1 MDPADL
7 GRCEVDTTQ
16 TARGCTEKEITQRRC
31 DDVCDFHHFA
41 MFAASITM
49 SRTEVQLYGAK
60 EMSVAP
66 TPAAP
71 ELSRREILTVFIGL
85 MAGMSL
91 ASLDGTAV
99 NTAIATM
106 VADLGGLS
114 AYAWIGTAYLL
125 TSTVSNALFG
135 KLSDIY
141 GRRPMFQA
149 AIITFI
155 IGSIGC
161 AVAQS
166 MSVLVISRGVQGI
179 GGGGLMSMAFVI
191 IGDTVPPRERGRYV
205 GMITSVFAVGSVI
218 GPLIGGFFTE
228 QLSWR
233 WIFIINIPIGIVALI
248 ITSAA
253 LRIPFQKRD
262 HKVDW
267 LGSALL
273 TTSVTCLILLL
284 SWSSEEYGWTS
295 SLSVALGVGAVLVG
309 VAFVQWEKKAPE
321 PVMPLHLF
329 KIDVIRV
336 TVPLVAFAGTI
347 IYGANAFIPLFLQA
361 VTGVSPTNSGLLL
374 VPIMAGVTIA
384 SISTGRL
391 TTRTG
396 TYRHWPILGAV
407 SLTIG
412 MVFLSAMSD
421 SALGMTSAITGMV
434 FVGLGIGSI
443 MPTCTLATQNAV
455 DWHDLGVASAAITF
469 FRTLGG
475 VIGLAAF
482 GAILNSR
489 ITGKVD
495 KGLLQAPREIKSIPD
510 IDLRNQVLDV
520 LANGITFLYKVA
532 IPVAIIVILIAIKLP
547 GRPLRQTTG
556 APAPSSD

>member
-1 MDPADL
+1 MTEAHSPEAPA
-7 GRCEVDTTQ
+7 
-16 TARGCTEKEITQRRC
+16 
-31 DDVCDFHHFA
+31 
-41 MFAASITM
+41 
-49 SRTEVQLYGAK
+49 
-60 EMSVAP
+60 
-66 TPAAP
+66 
-71 ELSRREILTVFIGL
+71 LSRREILTVFAGL
-85 MAGMSL
+85 MAGLSL

-149 AIITFI
+149 AIVTFV

-166 MSVLVISRGVQGI
+166 MSVLVVSRGIQGI

-191 IGDTVPPRERGRYV
+191 IADTVPPRERGRYV
-205 GMITSVFAVGSVI
+205 GMITSVFAVASVI
-218 GPLIGGFFTE
+218 GPLVGGFFTE

-233 WIFIINIPIGIVALI
+233 WIFLINIPIGIVALI
-248 ITSAA
+248 VTSNA
-253 LRIPFQKRD
+253 LRIPFQRRD
-262 HKVDW
+262 HAVDW

-273 TTSVTCLILLL
+273 TASVTCLILLL

-295 SLSVALGVGAVLVG
+295 SLSVILGTVAVVVG
-309 VAFVQWEKKAPE
+309 VAFVVWEKRATE

-329 KIDVIRV
+329 KIDVLRV

-374 VPIMAGVTIA
+374 IPIMAGVTIA

-391 TTRTG
+391 TTRSG

-407 SLTIG
+407 SLTVG
-412 MVFLSAMSD
+412 MVLLSLMSD
-421 SALGMTSAITGMV
+421 SGLGMAAALVGMV
-434 FVGLGIGSI
+434 FVGLGIGGI

-455 DWHDLGVASAAITF
+455 DWKDLGAASAVITF
-469 FRTLGG
+469 FRSLGG
-475 VIGLAAF
+475 VVGLAAF
-482 GAILNSR
+482 GALLNSR

-495 KGLLQAPREIKSIPD
+495 KDLLRAPREIKNIPD
-510 IDLRNQVLDV
+510 VELRERVLEV
-520 LANGITFLYKVA
+520 LSSGLTFLYKIA
-532 IPVAIIVILIAIKLP
+532 IPVAIIVVIIATRLP
-547 GRPLRQTTG
+547 ARPLRQTTG
-556 APAPSSD
+556 APTVSSD

>member
-1 MDPADL
+1 MSQSPPQEAPA
-7 GRCEVDTTQ
+7 
-16 TARGCTEKEITQRRC
+16 
-31 DDVCDFHHFA
+31 
-41 MFAASITM
+41 
-49 SRTEVQLYGAK
+49 
-60 EMSVAP
+60 
-66 TPAAP
+66 
-71 ELSRREILTVFIGL
+71 LSRREILTVFIGL

-141 GRRPMFQA
+141 GRRTMFQA

-161 AVAQS
+161 AAAQS

-191 IGDTVPPRERGRYV
+191 IADTVPPRERGRYV
-205 GMITSVFAVGSVI
+205 GMITSVFAVGSVV

-233 WIFIINIPIGIVALI
+233 WIFIINVPIGAIALV
-248 ITSAA
+248 ITSVA
-253 LRIPFQKRD
+253 LRIPVQRRD
-262 HKVDW
+262 HAVDW

-295 SLSVALGVGAVLVG
+295 SLSVALGAAAALVG
-309 VAFVQWEKKAPE
+309 IAFVSWERRAPE

-329 KIDVIRV
+329 KIDVLRV
-336 TVPLVAFAGTI
+336 TIPLVAFAGTI
-347 IYGANAFIPLFLQA
+347 IYGANAFIPLYLQA
-361 VTGVSPTNSGLLL
+361 VTGVSPTKSGLLL

-384 SISTGRL
+384 SISTGRM

-412 MVFLSAMSD
+412 MVLLSAMSD
-421 SALGMTSAITGMV
+421 TALGMTSALIGMV

-455 DWHDLGVASAAITF
+455 DWSDLGVASAAITF

-475 VIGLAAF
+475 VVGLAAF

-495 KGLLQAPREIKSIPD
+495 KNLLQAPREIKSIPD
-510 IDLRNQVLDV
+510 IELRERVLDV
-520 LANGITFLYKVA
+520 LGSGITFLYKVA
-532 IPVAIIVILIAIKLP
+532 IPVAILVIIIATRLP
-547 GRPLRQTTG
+547 ARPLRQTTG
-556 APAPSSD
+556 VPGSSAD

>member
-1 MDPADL
+1 MTEAHSPEAPAL
-7 GRCEVDTTQ
+7 T
-16 TARGCTEKEITQRRC
+16 RR
-31 DDVCDFHHFA
+31 
-41 MFAASITM
+41 
-49 SRTEVQLYGAK
+49 Q
-60 EMSVAP
+60 
-66 TPAAP
+66 
-71 ELSRREILTVFIGL
+71 ILTVFVGL
-85 MAGMSL
+85 MAGLSL

-149 AIITFI
+149 AIVTFI

-161 AVAQS
+161 AAAQS
-166 MSVLVISRGVQGI
+166 MSVLVVSRGVQGI

-191 IGDTVPPRERGRYV
+191 IADTVPPRERGRYV
-205 GMITSVFAVGSVI
+205 GMITSVFAVGSVV

-233 WIFIINIPIGIVALI
+233 WIFIVNIPIGIVALV

-262 HKVDW
+262 HAVDW

-273 TTSVTCLILLL
+273 TASVTCLILLL

-295 SLSVALGVGAVLVG
+295 TLSVVLGFAAVLIG
-309 VAFVQWEKKAPE
+309 FTFFSWEKRAPE

-361 VTGVSPTNSGLLL
+361 VTGVSPTQSGLLL
-374 VPIMAGVTIA
+374 IPIMAGVTIA

-391 TTRTG
+391 TTRSG

-412 MVFLSAMSD
+412 MVFLSGMSD
-421 SALGMTSAITGMV
+421 SGLGMASALTGMV

-455 DWHDLGVASAAITF
+455 EWKDLGVASAAITF

-475 VIGLAAF
+475 VVGLAAF
-482 GAILNSR
+482 GAILNSQ

-495 KGLLQAPREIKSIPD
+495 KNLLRAPRKIKSIPD
-510 IDLRNQVLDV
+510 VQLRERVLDV
-520 LANGITFLYKVA
+520 LGSGITSLYKIA
-532 IPVAIIVILIAIKLP
+532 IPVALIVVVIAVRLP
-547 GRPLRQTTG
+547 ARPLRQTTG
-556 APAPSSD
+556 APTVAAD

>member
-1 MDPADL
+1 MTAAHSPEAPAL
-7 GRCEVDTTQ
+7 T
-16 TARGCTEKEITQRRC
+16 
-31 DDVCDFHHFA
+31 
-41 MFAASITM
+41 
-49 SRTEVQLYGAK
+49 
-60 EMSVAP
+60 
-66 TPAAP
+66 
-71 ELSRREILTVFIGL
+71 RREILTVFAGL

-149 AIITFI
+149 AIVTFI

-205 GMITSVFAVGSVI
+205 GMITSVFAVGSVV

-233 WIFIINIPIGIVALI
+233 WIFIVNIPIGVIALVV
-248 ITSAA
+248 TSAA

-262 HKVDW
+262 RAVDW

-273 TTSVTCLILLL
+273 TASVTCLILLL

-295 SLSVALGVGAVLVG
+295 TLSMVLGISAVLIG
-309 VAFVQWEKKAPE
+309 ITFVSWEKRAPE

-361 VTGVSPTNSGLLL
+361 VTGVSPTKSGLLL
-374 VPIMAGVTIA
+374 IPIMAGVTIA

-391 TTRTG
+391 TTRSG
-396 TYRHWPILGAV
+396 KYRHWPILGAV
-407 SLTIG
+407 SLTVG
-412 MVFLSAMSD
+412 MIFLSGMSD
-421 SALGMTSAITGMV
+421 SGLGMASALTGMV

-455 DWHDLGVASAAITF
+455 DWKDLGVASAAITF

-495 KGLLQAPREIKSIPD
+495 KNLLQAPRKIKSIPD
-510 IDLRNQVLDV
+510 IELRERVLDV
-520 LANGITFLYKVA
+520 LGSGITFLYKIA
-532 IPVAIIVILIAIKLP
+532 IPVAIIVVLIAIRLP
-547 GRPLRQTTG
+547 ARPLRQTTG
-556 APAPSSD
+556 APTVSTD

>member
-1 MDPADL
+1 M
-7 GRCEVDTTQ
+7 TT
-16 TARGCTEKEITQRRC
+16 
-31 DDVCDFHHFA
+31 
-41 MFAASITM
+41 
-49 SRTEVQLYGAK
+49 
-60 EMSVAP
+60 
-66 TPAAP
+66 AAP
-71 ELSRREILTVFIGL
+71 ELSRREIITVFIGL

-114 AYAWIGTAYLL
+114 SYAWIGTAYLL

-135 KLSDIY
+135 KLSDLY
-141 GRRPMFQA
+141 GRRVMFQA
-149 AIITFI
+149 SIVAFI

-166 MSVLVISRGVQGI
+166 MSMLVISRGVQGI

-205 GMITSVFAVGSVI
+205 GMITSVFAVGSVV
-218 GPLIGGFFTE
+218 GPLVGGFFTE

-233 WIFIINIPIGIVALI
+233 WIFIVNIPIGIIALI

-253 LRIPFQKRD
+253 LKIPFQRRD
-262 HKVDW
+262 RSVDY
-267 LGSALL
+267 LGAALL
-273 TTSVTCLILLL
+273 TSAVTCLILLL

-295 SLSVALGVGAVLVG
+295 SLSVALGAAAALLGI
-309 VAFVQWEKKAPE
+309 AFVYWEQRAEE

-361 VTGVSPTNSGLLL
+361 VTGVSPTKSGLLL
-374 VPIMAGVTIA
+374 VPIMAGVTTA
-384 SISTGRL
+384 SIGTGRL
-391 TTRTG
+391 TTRSG
-396 TYRHWPILGAV
+396 KYRHWPILGAS

-412 MVFLSAMSD
+412 MVLLSAMSD
-421 SALGMTSAITGMV
+421 SGAGMASALIGMV

-455 DWHDLGVASAAITF
+455 DWQDLGVASAAITF

-475 VIGLAAF
+475 VVGLATF

-495 KGLLQAPREIKSIPD
+495 KTLLRAPRKIKTIPNVA
-510 IDLRNQVLDV
+510 LRNQVLDV
-520 LANGITFLYKVA
+520 LGNGITFVYKVA
-532 IPVAIIVILIAIKLP
+532 IPVAILVIIIAVRLP
-547 GRPLRQTTG
+547 DRPLRQTTG
-556 APAPSSD
+556 ATVAVSD

>member
-1 MDPADL
+1 MSTSP
-7 GRCEVDTTQ
+7 Q
-16 TARGCTEKEITQRRC
+16 TA
-31 DDVCDFHHFA
+31 
-41 MFAASITM
+41 
-49 SRTEVQLYGAK
+49 
-60 EMSVAP
+60 
-66 TPAAP
+66 PAQ
-71 ELSRREILTVFIGL
+71 ELSRREIITVFIGL

-135 KLSDIY
+135 KLSDLY
-141 GRRPMFQA
+141 GRRVMFQA
-149 AIITFI
+149 AIVTFI

-161 AVAQS
+161 AIAQT
-166 MSVLVISRGVQGI
+166 MSFLVISRGVQGI

-205 GMITSVFAVGSVI
+205 GMITSVFAVGSVV

-233 WIFIINIPIGIVALI
+233 WIFIVNIPIGLVALA

-253 LRIPFQKRD
+253 LRIPFAKRD
-262 HKVDW
+262 RKVDY
-267 LGSALL
+267 LGAALL
-273 TTSVTCLILLL
+273 TSSVTCLILLL
-284 SWSSEEYGWTS
+284 SWSSEDYGWVST
-295 SLSVALGVGAVLVG
+295 LSVGLGAAAAILGI
-309 VAFVQWEKKAPE
+309 AFYLWEQRAPE

-361 VTGVSPTNSGLLL
+361 VTGVSPTKSGLLL

-384 SISTGRL
+384 SIGTGRL
-391 TTRTG
+391 TTRSG
-396 TYRHWPILGAV
+396 KYRHWPILGAV
-407 SLTIG
+407 SLTTG
-412 MVFLSAMSD
+412 MVFLSGMSK
-421 SALGMTSAITGMV
+421 SGLGMTSAIIGMV

-455 DWHDLGVASAAITF
+455 DWTDLGVASAAITF

-475 VIGLAAF
+475 VVGLAAF

-495 KGLLQAPREIKSIPD
+495 KRLLQAPRKIKAIPD
-510 IDLRNQVLDV
+510 VAVREHVFQVLGD
-520 LANGITFLYKVA
+520 GITFLYKVA
-532 IPVAIIVILIAIKLP
+532 IPVAILVIIIASRLP
-547 GRPLRQTTG
+547 YRPLRQTTG
-556 APAPSSD
+556 ATVTVAE